1 MGPMGECIQTKEDW
15 VLQAKDHDC
24 CFGLSLHA
32 QRFGGAKNVRVSV
45 DQTEKR
51 HCYIFKDIPKEAY
64 FKGRRIRA
72 TTVVRSICQETG
84 GTCEERA
91 RSDHLASAGKTAM
104 QGDPAGT
111 GYRRAIFRH
120 VPDEGT

>member
-1 MGPMGECIQTKEDW
+1 M
-15 VLQAKDHDC
+15 
-24 CFGLSLHA
+24 
-32 QRFGGAKNVRVSV
+32 RVSV
-45 DQTEKR
+45 DQTKKR

-64 FKGRRIRA
+64 FKGRRIPA

-104 QGDPAGT
+104 QGDLAGT
-111 GYRRAIFRH
+111 GCRRAIFRH
-120 VPDEGT
+120 VPDEGTRIRHWQGVGQEEPKARQTERSENWPIRDQLL